1 MTAYDV
7 VEANI
12 ARLSSISP
20 AGFAIGLHLEFT
32 TSKYIFQHYA
42 KAWMEEYSRRGMIL
56 VDPTVKWGIQNEGAI
71 RWSDLSATD
80 TGGVLAAAAGFGLRY
95 GVSISIV
102 GATSRSLGSF
112 ASPDREFTDEEIAQL
127 TACLTQMHEVTAS
140 VEPES
145 TEDLKIKRFAS
156 SLAHSGV

>member
-1 MTAYDV
+1 MTANDV
-7 VEANI
+7 VEANV
-12 ARLSSISP
+12 ARLASISP

-42 KAWMEEYSRRGMIL
+42 KSWMEEYSRRGLIL
-56 VDPTVKWGIQNEGAI
+56 VDPTVRWGIQNEGWI
-71 RWSDLSATD
+71 RWSELAASDQ
-80 TGGVLAAAAGFGLRY
+80 GGVLNAAAEFGLKY

-102 GATSRSLGSF
+102 GASSRTLGSF
-112 ASPDREFTDEEIAQL
+112 ASPEREFTEGEIAQL
-127 TACLTQMHEVTAS
+127 TACLAEMHEVTAA

-145 TEDLKIKRFAS
+145 GEDLKIKRFAS

>member
-1 MTAYDV
+1 
-7 VEANI
+7 
-12 ARLSSISP
+12 
-20 AGFAIGLHLEFT
+20 
-32 TSKYIFQHYA
+32 
-42 KAWMEEYSRRGMIL
+42 
-56 VDPTVKWGIQNEGAI
+56 VKWGIQNEGAI

-80 TGGVLAAAAGFGLRY
+80 TGGVLAAAAGFGLKY